1 MYPCREYELMNIA
14 FAVPDGSLRDP
25 DQLQYSWNAA
35 GNKEDMVEAL
45 CGFPEWLQ
53 RMSRCASRVNLF
65 QLRDQE
71 PLPTYVKGRTVLIGD
86 AAHAMVPYQ
95 GQGANQAFE
104 DAEGLN
110 AVLADVTERDQ
121 IPGLLRIG
129 DSVRR
134 PRASEVQKA
143 SRSSQ
148 TKIASK
154 EASEAVSSVRPY
166 TSMKEALAL
175 LQGNKLVV

>member
-1 MYPCREYELMNIA
+1 M
-14 FAVPDGSLRDP
+14 
-25 DQLQYSWNAA
+25 
-35 GNKEDMVEAL
+35 
-45 CGFPEWLQ
+45 
-53 RMSRCASRVNLF
+53 
-65 QLRDQE
+65 
-71 PLPTYVKGRTVLIGD
+71 IGD

-110 AVLADVTERDQ
+110 AVFAGVTERDE
-121 IPGLLRIG
+121 IPARLRIW

-134 PRASEVQKA
+134 PRATEIQKG

-154 EASEAVSSVRPY
+154 EASEAISSVRPY
-166 TSMKEALAL
+166 TSMKEALEL